1 MKYRIEFPIRSS
13 VESDCLH
20 YIVDLVSVKCP
31 GEIDIITGD
40 VSIVRVVG
48 CEQSNNGV
56 MLAEG
61 VLNASHWLSFR
72 DFGHVDTNM
81 LVQLFCGDSKEKKR
95 EVSRALKRAI
105 GWATT
110 WTDFDTS
117 ASQQLKDP
125 TCGHVLLDKKLGHRN
140 IKYVLDCDTNSKVQQ
155 THLTIADIHLA
166 MTISKWMAALEPEKE
181 IIVATIPAVVHFVKT
196 LRGELRALEYGYSGT
211 GSIFAACFGHVA
223 AWIDTAEVI
232 ADSQYSFKF
241 TQKNKLTER
250 ETLGFPASKPE
261 QAPLLNMTEIEERA
275 QQLIDLAAW
284 REPAIGAIGATND
297 SCDDMWDKMKLPSGR
312 EVRKKQQIVSLL
324 NEISTVLPVGGIAV
338 EFCSGGGYVGIP
350 LAVLRPDCTVLL
362 TDMNTVSI
370 MYARQRVEALQLKN
384 VKFLRQELAGIEAS
398 QQKAFADTGTAPAK
412 KEETI
417 ISMEKK
423 PAELQLMERF
433 NVGIALHA
441 CGTATDAVLRI
452 CTRAGASFVVSPC
465 CYGFLQH
472 QANTNSTTGDGGDGE
487 NGKLCGECVQHTAT
501 SGTCVCETCNSP
513 LQGLTP
519 TTLST
524 SEGASFLSA
533 YASYPA
539 SSAFRGSGWQG
550 RWFAALC
557 SQADRTF
564 WSHDARASVHNEKG
578 RLAMRAVDADRLLA
592 TQELGYTV
600 YGTYMT
606 PVEASVKNHIL
617 I

>member
-1 MKYRIEFPIRSS
+1 M
-13 VESDCLH
+13 
-20 YIVDLVSVKCP
+20 
-31 GEIDIITGD
+31 
-40 VSIVRVVG
+40 
-48 CEQSNNGV
+48 
-56 MLAEG
+56 A
-61 VLNASHWLSFR
+61 
-72 DFGHVDTNM
+72 
-81 LVQLFCGDSKEKKR
+81 
-95 EVSRALKRAI
+95 
-105 GWATT
+105 
-110 WTDFDTS
+110 
-117 ASQQLKDP
+117 
-125 TCGHVLLDKKLGHRN
+125 
-140 IKYVLDCDTNSKVQQ
+140 
-155 THLTIADIHLA
+155 
-166 MTISKWMAALEPEKE
+166 ISKWMAALEPEKE
-181 IIVATIPAVVHFVKT
+181 FIIATIPAVVHFVKT
-196 LRGELRALEYGYSGT
+196 LRGEFRALDIGYSGT
-211 GSIFAACFGHVA
+211 GTLFDAYFGAVA
-223 AWIDTAEVI
+223 AWIDTAEV
-232 ADSQYSFKF
+232 DSNSQNSFKF
-241 TQKNKLTER
+241 TQKNKLTGK
-250 ETLGFPASKPE
+250 ETPAFPTSKPE

-275 QQLIDLAAW
+275 QQLIDLVAW

-297 SCDDMWDKMKLPSGR
+297 SCDDMWDKMKLPAGR

-398 QQKAFADTGTAPAK
+398 QKKALAKTATALIK
-412 KEETI
+412 REEAPSSERT
-417 ISMEKK
+417 
-423 PAELQLMERF
+423 ELHLLGRF
-433 NVGIALHA
+433 HVGIALHA

-472 QANTNSTTGDGGDGE
+472 QANTNSTHGDE
-487 NGKLCGECVQHTAT
+487 EKVELCGACSQHVPT
-501 SGTCVCETCNSP
+501 SGTCDCETCNSP
-513 LQGLTP
+513 LQGL
-519 TTLST
+519 ST
-524 SEGASFLSA
+524 SFSGDASSFSA
-533 YASYPA
+533 YSSYPA

-592 TQELGYTV
+592 AQELGYTV
-600 YGTYMT
+600 CGTYMT
-606 PVEASVKNHIL
+606 PAEASVKNHIL

>member
-1 MKYRIEFPIRSS
+1 MEAPIRNS
-13 VESDCLH
+13 VESNCLY
-20 YIVDLVSVKCP
+20 YIVDLISTKCP

-40 VSIVRVVG
+40 VPTVRVVG

-61 VLNASHWLSFR
+61 VLNTSHWLSFR
-72 DFGHVDTNM
+72 DFGHIDTNM

-95 EVSRALKRAI
+95 EVSRASKRVI

-110 WTDFDTS
+110 WTDLDTS

-125 TCGHVLLDKKLGHRN
+125 TCGHVLLDKKLRHRN

-155 THLTIADIHLA
+155 TYLTIADIHIA
-166 MTISKWMAALEPEKE
+166 MAISKWMAALEPEKE
-181 IIVATIPAVVHFVKT
+181 FIIATIPAVVNFVKT
-196 LRGELRALEYGYSGT
+196 LRSELRAVEYGFSGT
-211 GSIFAACFGHVA
+211 RTIFAAYFGHVA
-223 AWIDTAEVI
+223 AWIDTAEVN
-232 ADSQYSFKF
+232 ADSQYNFKF

-250 ETLGFPASKPE
+250 EIPGFPASKSE

-275 QQLIDLAAW
+275 QQLIDVVAW

-297 SCDDMWDKMKLPSGR
+297 SCDDMWEKIKLPAGR

-370 MYARQRVEALQLKN
+370 MYARQRVETLQLKN
-384 VKFLRQELAGIEAS
+384 VQFLRQELAGIEAS
-398 QQKAFADTGTAPAK
+398 QQKALANTATASIK
-412 KEETI
+412 REEAPSLEPT
-417 ISMEKK
+417 
-423 PAELQLMERF
+423 ELQLLTQF
-433 NVGIALHA
+433 HVGIALHA
-441 CGTATDAVLRI
+441 CVTATDAVLRL

-472 QANTNSTTGDGGDGE
+472 QANTNSTDGDE
-487 NGKLCGECVQHTAT
+487 GKVEVCGSCIQHTPT
-501 SGTCVCETCNSP
+501 SGTCDCETCNSP
-513 LQGLTP
+513 LRA
-519 TTLST
+519 LSK
-524 SEGASFLSA
+524 SSSRDASSFSA
-533 YASYPA
+533 YSSYPA

-578 RLAMRAVDADRLLA
+578 RLAMRAVDADRLLMA
-592 TQELGYTV
+592 QELGYAV

-617 I
+617 VGTKE

>member
-1 MKYRIEFPIRSS
+1 MKYRIEFPIRNS

-20 YIVDLVSVKCP
+20 NIVDLISVKCP

-40 VSIVRVVG
+40 LSIVRVVG
-48 CEQSNNGV
+48 CEHSNNGV
-56 MLAEG
+56 ILAEG
-61 VLNASHWLSFR
+61 VLNTSHWLSFR
-72 DFGHVDTNM
+72 DFGRVDTNM

-95 EVSRALKRAI
+95 EVSRALKRVI

-110 WTDFDTS
+110 WADLDTS

-125 TCGHVLLDKKLGHRN
+125 TCGHVLLDKKLRHRN
-140 IKYVLDCDTNSKVQQ
+140 IKYVLYCDTNSKVQQ

-181 IIVATIPAVVHFVKT
+181 IIVATIPAVVHFVKA
-196 LRGELRALEYGYSGT
+196 LRSELRALEIGYSST
-211 GSIFAACFGHVA
+211 ETIFAAYFGDVA
-223 AWIDTAEVI
+223 AWIDTAEVN

-241 TQKNKLTER
+241 TQNNKLTER
-250 ETLGFPASKPE
+250 ETPGFPASKPE
-261 QAPLLNMTEIEERA
+261 QAPMLNMTEIEERA
-275 QQLIDLAAW
+275 QQLIDVVAW

-297 SCDDMWDKMKLPSGR
+297 SCDDMWDKMKLPAGR

-324 NEISTVLPVGGIAV
+324 NEISTVLPVNGIAV

-350 LAVLRPDCTVLL
+350 LAVLRSDCTVLL

-398 QQKAFADTGTAPAK
+398 QQKAFADAGTAPIQK
-412 KEETI
+412 VKTTI
-417 ISMEKK
+417 AE
-423 PAELQLMERF
+423 PTELQLLAQF
-433 NVGIALHA
+433 HVGIALHA
-441 CGTATDAVLRI
+441 CGTATDAVLRT

-472 QANTNSTTGDGGDGE
+472 QANTNNTGGDGGDG
-487 NGKLCGECVQHTAT
+487 NLCGECVQHTSM
-501 SGTCVCETCNSP
+501 SGKCDCETCNSP
-513 LQGLTP
+513 LRA
-519 TTLST
+519 LST
-524 SEGASFLSA
+524 PSSRDASFFSA
-533 YASYPA
+533 YSSYPA

-592 TQELGYTV
+592 AQELGYTV

-606 PVEASVKNHIL
+606 PAEASVKNHIL
-617 I
+617 IGVKE